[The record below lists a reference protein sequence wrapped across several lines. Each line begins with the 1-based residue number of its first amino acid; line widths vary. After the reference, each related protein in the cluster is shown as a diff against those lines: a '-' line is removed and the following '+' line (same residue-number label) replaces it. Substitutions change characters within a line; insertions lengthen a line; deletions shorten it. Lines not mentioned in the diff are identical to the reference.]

1 MNMTSVS
8 AKIRIHRKMQQ
19 LSQLLFAAQGITED
33 NGFKRSAPSGGA
45 LYPLDIY
52 AVVGDKSVEGLR
64 AGV

>member
-1 MNMTSVS
+1 
-8 AKIRIHRKMQQ
+8 MQQ